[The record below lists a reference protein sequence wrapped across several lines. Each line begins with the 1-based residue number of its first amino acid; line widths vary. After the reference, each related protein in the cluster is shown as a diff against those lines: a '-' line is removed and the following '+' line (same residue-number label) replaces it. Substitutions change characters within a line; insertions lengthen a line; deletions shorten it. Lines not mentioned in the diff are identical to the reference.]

1 MRRALLFLENVT
13 APSETAGAQGYVR
26 PAGRVGETSPREP
39 RRAGSRLLANKGARA
54 GSGEGQGWRPGGVRA
69 RQRGAGRGER
79 EKAEYRGVQ
88 AQEAGA
94 RLAAAVAH
102 ARRLA
107 GPGTSFARR
116 VRGDSQGGALAQTKG
131 ARRRGLSQ
139 LPCGPLGRLLSP
151 GNFGA
156 PRAGGTRG
164 EGLRAR
170 RGGGGRAPG
179 REGTGGERGRRVTLP
194 LESSEGGEWTVARQ
208 STIERAPMPSPQ
220 GDSQPAA
227 TGSLRSHA
235 SPCADAP
242 AGDAGHTKGSGACTL
257 PRAGDPGGS
266 REARLGSDAG
276 SVCPRRKHVYKR
288 DVRGLSALDSS
299 PPCWSP
305 PRTTNGSF
313 SNPCASSNFLPCLMK
328 SLYLKYN
335 SIILKLLA

>member
-26 PAGRVGETSPREP
+26 PAGRVSETSPREP

-79 EKAEYRGVQ
+79 GKAEYRGVQ

-94 RLAAAVAH
+94 QLAAAVAH

-156 PRAGGTRG
+156 PQPEARGGRGSGRGAEGAGG
-164 EGLRAR
+164 R
-170 RGGGGRAPG
+170 RGGRGQAGSGGGGSLCRWNPQREANGQSHDNRQSNAHQCHLPKGTASPPPPAASAPTRPRARMRLQGTQATQRGAGLAPYPGLGTPGGR
-179 REGTGGERGRRVTLP
+179 ERLGWALTLALFARDANMFTNVMCAAFPPSTPP
-194 LESSEGGEWTVARQ
+194 L
-208 STIERAPMPSPQ
+208 
-220 GDSQPAA
+220 
-227 TGSLRSHA
+227 
-235 SPCADAP
+235 P
-242 AGDAGHTKGSGACTL
+242 AGRL
-257 PRAGDPGGS
+257 PG
-266 REARLGSDAG
+266 
-276 SVCPRRKHVYKR
+276 
-288 DVRGLSALDSS
+288 
-299 PPCWSP
+299 PPMAP
-305 PRTTNGSF
+305 FQTPVPVAIF
-313 SNPCASSNFLPCLMK
+313 CLV
-328 SLYLKYN
+328 
-335 SIILKLLA
+335 